1 VNGWAGSLHLICV
14 RRIIESP
21 VLRGSSA
28 SKGLIEL
35 TMLILAVIVVVV
47 VVVLVVAASVV
58 FVVFAVDVGKAD
70 R

>member
-1 VNGWAGSLHLICV
+1 M
-14 RRIIESP
+14 ESP

-35 TMLILAVIVVVV
+35 TMLILDVIVAVVT
-47 VVVLVVAASVV
+47 VLVVVAFVVIVV
-58 FVVFAVDVGKAD
+58 FVVVDVLKAD

>member
-1 VNGWAGSLHLICV
+1 MVWAEGGLHLICV

-35 TMLILAVIVVVV
+35 TMLILAVIVFV
-47 VVVLVVAASVV
+47 VVVLVVTAFVV
-58 FVVFAVDVGKAD
+58 SVVFAVDVVKAD

>member
-1 VNGWAGSLHLICV
+1 LICV

-35 TMLILAVIVVVV
+35 TMLILAVIVVV
-47 VVVLVVAASVV
+47 AAFVG
-58 FVVFAVDVGKAD
+58 FVVFAVDVVKAD